1 MIQII
6 IDEKIHNEQLA
17 KGKKIG
23 VKYITSFNQ
32 KKVSKVFPDDFTE
45 QEMAIMKQLY
55 DKVVYENEVGN
66 DVYRCNNDGNAIYLS
81 AYKRI
86 EPTETGIE
94 HFTNDKLITWKFTRH
109 GLQDETINVSLGY
122 NEDFTQEHKEQL
134 AEIGVEVSGKANDF
148 GLIGYNSDVSIQVV
162 TGKDNPVI
170 SLGDFENG
178 VLKFKKE

>member
-17 KGKKIG
+17 KGKKIN
-23 VKYITSFNQ
+23 VKYITTFNK

-81 AYKRI
+81 GYKRI
-86 EPTETGIE
+86 SPTETGIE
-94 HFTNDKLITWKFTRH
+94 HFTNDKVITWKFIRH
-109 GLQDETINVSLGY
+109 GLQDEIVNVSLGY
-122 NEDFTQEHKEQL
+122 NKTFSQEHKDQL
-134 AEIGVEVSGKANDF
+134 AEIGVDVSGKGNEF
-148 GLIGYNSDVSIQVV
+148 GLVGYNSDVSIKII
-162 TGKDNPVI
+162 GSKEDSIIN
-170 SLGDFENG
+170 LGDFVKG
-178 VLKFKKE
+178 KIDFKKK